1 MRDNAVPPESRTA
14 LENPMNQDNAHQH
27 NLPRANSRRHGLVAA
42 LGLFVAVS
50 LSQPAAAQEPTLTAG
65 VVRKVD
71 RDTAS
76 VTIKHEAI
84 RNLDMGAMT
93 MVFQVRDKSMLDGLQ
108 AGDKVMFKVIDVK
121 GKMVIQQLDAV
132 R

>member
-1 MRDNAVPPESRTA
+1 MKQHIAPQHHVPMTSG
-14 LENPMNQDNAHQH
+14 
-27 NLPRANSRRHGLVAA
+27 RRQAMVAA
-42 LGLFVAVS
+42 LGLLVS
-50 LSQPAAAQEPTLTAG
+50 VGLGQPAAAQEPTSTAG

-71 RDTAS
+71 RDSAS

-93 MVFQVRDKSMLDGLQ
+93 MVFQVRDKTMLEGLQ

-121 GKMVIQQLDAV
+121 GKLVIQQLDAV
-132 R
+132 K